1 MQIPLNI
8 EFRNLEPSEPL
19 RKDIEEKVAKLEKI
33 ASEITSFRVVV
44 EMPHKHKNQGRL
56 FRVNVDITLPGKEI
70 VASASSDKNHA
81 YENAYVV
88 VRDAFNAAR
97 KQLQQFLSKR
107 RGDVKTH
114 ELPTHGKVVRI
125 EADGDY
131 GVIETM
137 EGREVYF
144 HKNSVLGESF
154 DKLEIG
160 ADVHFNE
167 EMGEEGPQ
175 ASTVH
180 VEGKHHV
187 V

>member
-1 MQIPLNI
+1 MESSDALQQ
-8 EFRNLEPSEPL
+8 
-19 RKDIEEKVAKLEKI
+19 DIENKVTKLERL
-33 ASEITSFRVVV
+33 AREMTSCHVVV

-56 FRVNVDITLPGKEI
+56 FKVSIDITLPGKEI

-88 VRDAFNAAR
+88 VRDAFNAAQ
-97 KQLQQFLSKR
+97 KQLQQYISKR
-107 RGDVKTH
+107 RGDVKNH
-114 ELPTHGKVVRI
+114 ELPMHGKVVKLA
-125 EADGDY
+125 ADNDY
-131 GVIETM
+131 GIIKTLD
-137 EGREVYF
+137 GREVYF
-144 HKNSVLGESF
+144 HRNSVLGQPF
-154 DKLEIG
+154 DKLEVG

-187 V
+187 I

>member
-1 MQIPLNI
+1 MQIPLHI
-8 EFRNLEPSEPL
+8 EFRNLESSDAL
-19 RKDIEEKVAKLEKI
+19 KQDIESKVAKLEKL
-33 ASEITSFRVVV
+33 ASEMTSCRVVV
-44 EMPHKHKNQGRL
+44 EVPHKHKKQGRL
-56 FRVNVDITLPGKEI
+56 FRVNIDITLPGKEI
-70 VASASSDKNHA
+70 VASVSSDKNHA
-81 YENAYVV
+81 YENVYVV
-88 VRDAFNAAR
+88 VRDAFNAAQ

-107 RGDVKTH
+107 RGDIKNH

-125 EADGDY
+125 EADNGY
-131 GVIETM
+131 GVIETLD
-137 EGREVYF
+137 GREVYF
-144 HKNSVLGESF
+144 HQNSVLGQPF

-187 V
+187 I